1 MFDFKNLINSMVK
14 KNVQDSSDGDI
25 VTLAPPLAESATK
38 LVQRLPQEEYYGAY
52 IEIIKAIGRLNKD
65 TNTSLS
71 ERVRTLLYVDERTF
85 PIHKTI
91 CEECFDPDNAKRNY
105 TPAILAYTNELA
117 QGYYDCLVQFQEQ
130 GCPEEMYPDVTL
142 VAIRGLV
149 HHNQQTLWYA
159 LRYMDPQAVVWKQ
172 AYKFYE
178 FLEKIGLTKSP
189 IKAYVSVPGTET
201 VSEQVF
207 LHSAFLK
214 IANTSALNMQEI
226 RQLHYIL
233 GQACKNLSIRNN
245 ITDLLEPV
253 FMVNLA
259 SDEAPHFLR
268 RGMPK
273 ISSRYWSGGSFVRS
287 VSRVIESVAQNKALD
302 STEQLPEYVVDDPNK
317 NLPEH
322 WDAFF
327 EKIQKC
333 LLEPEYQPVQVDM
346 KLAAEEVFVTSGFN
360 LIAFKSKQA
369 LTIPSDQERVDSRWV
384 MTGIGKKSIDLIHF
398 GKKHS
403 NLLIGDILLIEF
415 MDELPVLGIV
425 ERIVKK
431 DGGQTLITVT
441 IIGRSPIAVNLY
453 DPENSNASF
462 FGLYV
467 THDHTEK
474 AKRVL
479 LIPNQMVKR
488 NRTIELSTSG
498 QSYLIQ
504 LKTIETYYNEC
515 ASCQFSTV
523 AKQK

>member
-1 MFDFKNLINSMVK
+1 MVK
-14 KNVQDSSDGDI
+14 KNDPNASNNGVTTISS
-25 VTLAPPLAESATK
+25 PLAESATK
-38 LVQRLPQEEYYGAY
+38 LVQRLPQEEYYGAH

-65 TNTSLS
+65 KTTSLS

-91 CEECFDPDNAKRNY
+91 CEECFDPENAKRNY

-117 QGYYDCLVQFQEQ
+117 QGYHDCLVQFLEA
-130 GCPEEMYPDVTL
+130 GSPEEIFPNITL
-142 VAIRGLV
+142 AAVRGLV

-172 AYKFYE
+172 AYKFFE
-178 FLEKIGLTKSP
+178 FLEKIGLTRTP
-189 IKAYVSVPGTET
+189 VKAYGSVAGTET
-201 VSEQVF
+201 IPEQVL

-233 GQACKNLSIRNN
+233 GQACKNLTIKMDTKNLSAPI
-245 ITDLLEPV
+245 

-259 SDEAPHFLR
+259 TDEAPHFFR
-268 RGMPK
+268 RGVSK
-273 ISSRYWSGGSFVRS
+273 TSSRYWSGGDFIDS
-287 VSRVIESVAQNKALD
+287 VSRVIQSVAQNKALD
-302 STEQLPEYVVDDPNK
+302 ASELLPEYVVDDPNK

-333 LLEPEYQPVQVDM
+333 LLEPEYQPAQVDM
-346 KLAAEEVFVTSGFN
+346 TLAAEEVFVTSGFN

-369 LTIPSDQERVDSRWV
+369 LTIPSEQERVDSRWV

-403 NLLIGDILLIEF
+403 NLLIGDILLVEF
-415 MDELPVLGIV
+415 MDELPVLGVV

-453 DPENSNASF
+453 DPENSSASF

-504 LKTIETYYNEC
+504 LKVIDTYYNEC

-523 AKQK
+523 AKQN